1 MIKISVVIPTFRR
14 PQLLTACLSSLKQ
27 QSLPKQVFEVIV
39 VSDGPDE
46 ITKAAIEDFYFSD
59 LQFCFLQTPVRK
71 GPAAAR
77 NFGWQQAKGILI
89 AFTDDDT
96 LPEPNWLSNI
106 WRAYKGEQEIA
117 FTGAVKVPLND
128 PPTDYEKNTA
138 GLETA
143 EFVTANCCCTKLAL
157 QKIGGFDER
166 FSMAWREDSDLE
178 FQLMLHKISIV
189 HLPDAVVVHP
199 VRKVAWGVSIKEQ
212 KKGMFNALLYKKYP
226 GLYREKIQPTPPW
239 NYYVMV
245 IAFFVFAL
253 AVVFDLQTVA
263 VSSFLCWILLVSV
276 FIGKRLRHTSKAA
289 GHVAEMIVTSFCI
302 PFISVYWQLYGAWRY
317 KVFFL

>member
-14 PQLLTACLSSLKQ
+14 PQLLRTCLSSLKG
-27 QSLPKQVFEVIV
+27 QSFPKENFEVIV

-46 ITKAAIEDFYFSD
+46 ITKAAIEEFYYSD
-59 LQFCFLQTPVRK
+59 LQFFFLQMPVKK

-77 NFGWQQAKGILI
+77 NIGWQQAKGILI

-96 LPEPNWLSNI
+96 LPNPSWLNNI
-106 WRAYKGEQEIA
+106 WRAYKGEPQIA
-117 FTGAVKVPLND
+117 FTGVVKVPLNH

-143 EFVTANCCCTKLAL
+143 EFVTANCCCTKSAL
-157 QKIGGFDER
+157 QKVGGFDER
-166 FSMAWREDSDLE
+166 FFMAWREDSDLE
-178 FQLMLHKISIV
+178 FQLMLHNIPIV

-199 VRKVAWGVSIKEQ
+199 VRKAPWGISMKEQ
-212 KKGMFNALLYKKYP
+212 KKGLFNALLYKKHP
-226 GLYREKIQPTPPW
+226 QLYRLKIQQVPPW

-245 IAFFVFAL
+245 IAFFVFAM
-253 AVVFDLQTVA
+253 ATIFGLQTLA
-263 VSSFLCWILLVSV
+263 LLSFLSWGLLLFV
-276 FIGKRLRHTSKAA
+276 FISKRLRHTSKAA
-289 GHVAEMIVTSFCI
+289 GHVAEMVVTSVCI